1 MKTNRYLA
9 EFVGTFFLVLTVCT
23 AAVLGTAGVP
33 NTGISFAPVAIG
45 LVLAI
50 MVYGAGHISG
60 GHLNPAVTLGVC
72 LRGKCE
78 FKDAPFYMFAQVL
91 AAVVAVFTAKALVPA
106 APAVTAEAV
115 GDRMFPALLAE
126 FLFTFA
132 LVWTVLNSATA
143 KGTAG
148 NSFYGFAIGGIVMV
162 GAFTVGSI
170 SLGAFN
176 PAVATGLAVVG
187 KLPAAMLAPYIAVE
201 LAAAFVA
208 ATLFKLLA
216 GPQD

>member
-1 MKTNRYLA
+1 MKTNCYLA
-9 EFVGTFFLVLTVCT
+9 EFIGTFFLVLTVCT
-23 AAVLGTAGVP
+23 AAVFGTAGDA
-33 NTGISFAPVAIG
+33 APIAIG
-45 LVLAI
+45 LVLGI
-50 MVYGAGHISG
+50 MIYGAGHISG

-72 LRGKCE
+72 LRGKCD
-78 FKDAPFYMFAQVL
+78 FKDAPFYMLAQVL
-91 AAVVAVFTAKALVPA
+91 GAVVAVFTAKALVPGT
-106 APAVTAEAV
+106 AVEVANLADKTV
-115 GDRMFPALLAE
+115 PVMLAE

-148 NSFYGFAIGGIVMV
+148 NSFYGFAIGGIVVV

-176 PAVATGLAVVG
+176 PAVATGLAVIG
-187 KLPAAMLAPYIAVE
+187 KLPAAMLAPYIVIQ
-201 LAAAFVA
+201 LAAGFA
-208 ATLFKLLA
+208 AAIAFKLVA

>member
-1 MKTNRYLA
+1 MKTNNYVV
-9 EFVGTFFLVLTVCT
+9 EFIGTFFLVFTVCA
-23 AAVLGTAGVP
+23 AAVLGTAGP
-33 NTGISFAPVAIG
+33 MAPVAIG

-50 MVYGAGHISG
+50 MIYGGGHISG
-60 GHLNPAVTLGVC
+60 GHFNPAVTLGVC
-72 LRGKCE
+72 LRGKCD
-78 FKDAPFYMFAQVL
+78 FKDLPFYWGAQIV
-91 AAVVAVFTAKALVPA
+91 AAVVAVLVARATVPDATVEVAKLSDKIVP
-106 APAVTAEAV
+106 VV
-115 GDRMFPALLAE
+115 IAE

-132 LVWTVLNSATA
+132 LVWTVLNAATA
-143 KGTAG
+143 KATAG

-176 PAVATGLAVVG
+176 PAVATGLAVIG
-187 KLPAAMLAPYIAVE
+187 KLPVGMLALYIGTQLVAG
-201 LAAAFVA
+201 FVA